1 MVVAPLVID
10 LGVLLTFLVALGLCL
25 LAKQLIGGMLNGI
38 ASLVGHIPLLGG
50 ITSSGIHKIEQHVTN
65 ALGTAAAGLQARI
78 GGVYHSAARLVE
90 ETGQKIED
98 AYRLIG
104 GVAGILELFVP
115 YREVLALY
123 HALAKAIAR
132 LHGTTHEQTKAIAHT
147 ARAASDA
154 RHRADTAQVRAQ
166 AIPADVVIPRD
177 LSGLRGRVR
186 EAEQEIARLWDRVRG
201 IAPGVIGGVALG
213 ALTLALGRLGIGW
226 ARCSNVGKVGR
237 RICGLDQNLLES
249 LLLDTI
255 AIVGSVSVVE
265 FIRDAQAVENVALG
279 ALSGFIRE
287 FPKV

>member
-1 MVVAPLVID
+1 MFVAPLVID

-38 ASLVGHIPLLGG
+38 AALVGHIPLLGG
-50 ITSSGIHKIEQHVTN
+50 ITSAGIHKIEQHVTN

-132 LHGTTHEQTKAIAHT
+132 LHGTTHEQTKAIAH
-147 ARAASDA
+147 AGRAASDA

-186 EAEQEIARLWDRVRG
+186 EAEQEIGRLWDRVRG
-201 IAPGVIGGVALG
+201 IAPSVVGGLALG

-237 RICGLDQNLLES
+237 RVCGMDAGLLES
-249 LLLDTI
+249 VLADSLLILGTLSLVTFAEEMQDVTEVI
-255 AIVGSVSVVE
+255 ARPIQTFWRAS
-265 FIRDAQAVENVALG
+265 
-279 ALSGFIRE
+279 
-287 FPKV
+287 

>member
-10 LGVLLTFLVALGLCL
+10 LGLLLTFLVALGLCL
-25 LAKQLIGGMLNGI
+25 LARQLIGGMLSGI

-50 ITSSGIHKIEQHVTN
+50 VTSAGIHKIEQSVTH
-65 ALGTAAAGLQARI
+65 ALGTQAAGLQARI

-104 GVAGILELFVP
+104 GVAGILEVFVP

-123 HALAKAIAR
+123 HALAKAVAR
-132 LHGTTHEQTKAIAHT
+132 LHGSTKEQTKAINATTHT
-147 ARAASDA
+147 VTHVIKRI
-154 RHRADTAQVRAQ
+154 DTVQVRAQ

-186 EAEQEIARLWDRVRG
+186 EAEHEIGRLWDRVRG
-201 IAPGVIGGVALG
+201 IAPGVVGGLALG
-213 ALTLALGRLGIGW
+213 ALTFALGRLGLGW

-255 AIVGSVSVVE
+255 AIVGTVSVVE

-279 ALSGFIRE
+279 ALGGFIRE

>member
-10 LGVLLTFLVALGLCL
+10 LGILLTFLVALGLCL

-98 AYRLIG
+98 AYRLLG
-104 GVAGILELFVP
+104 GVAGIMELFVP

-186 EAEQEIARLWDRVRG
+186 EAEQEIGRLWDRVRG
-201 IAPGVIGGVALG
+201 IAPSVIGGVALG
-213 ALTLALGRLGIGW
+213 ALTLALGRLGLGW

-237 RICGLDQNLLES
+237 RVCGMDAGLLES
-249 LLLDTI
+249 VLADSLLILGTLSLVTFAEEMQDVTEVI
-255 AIVGSVSVVE
+255 ARPIQTFWRAS
-265 FIRDAQAVENVALG
+265 
-279 ALSGFIRE
+279 
-287 FPKV
+287 